1 MIQNTLKKQIARLPL
16 SPGIY
21 QFYDENRELLYVGK
35 SVSIK
40 KRVSSYFQKRHSLSP
55 NRHSL
60 SPNRHSLSP
69 NRNLGPKT
77 DLLVSKIKEIKY
89 IQVFSE
95 FEALLLEAELIR
107 TNKPFFN
114 IQAKDDKSPI
124 YIKISQDLIPLI
136 SLTRKQKPKRGVAI
150 YGPFPSVNVAKDV
163 LRMVRRIFPYCHHKN
178 PKKPCLYVHLGLCP
192 YPYKSEETQ
201 NEYKETIKKI
211 KKLLSAKNRFLIRQL
226 TREMVL
232 SAKLQKF
239 EEAQLAK
246 KQIEK
251 LQYLTTTYHAP
262 KEFLEQPTLVDDLST
277 KRLEELKKVLELE
290 KLPRRIECYDISNIS
305 GSFATGSM
313 VVFTNGKPDKSQY
326 RRFKIKYTKTSDD
339 FEMHRE
345 VMARRI
351 KNDWPRPD
359 LMIIDGGRG
368 QLNAVLGI
376 VTKYKFDTKV
386 VSLAKRLEEIYTPDK
401 ILPIRLPKENPA
413 RQLAQAIRDEAHR
426 FAITYHRL
434 LRSKKFLQS

>member
-1 MIQNTLKKQIARLPL
+1 MVQNALKKTIAHLPL

-21 QFYDENRELLYVGK
+21 QFYDENGKLLYVGK
-35 SVSIK
+35 SIDIK
-40 KRVSSYFQKRHSLSP
+40 KRVSSYFQSK
-55 NRHSL
+55 
-60 SPNRHSLSP
+60 
-69 NRNLGPKT
+69 NLGSKT
-77 DLLVSKIKEIKY
+77 DLLVSKIKDIKY

-95 FEALLLEAELIR
+95 FEAVLLETELIR

-114 IQAKDDKSPI
+114 IEAKDDKSPI
-124 YIKISQDLIPLI
+124 YIKISQDPIPLI
-136 SLTRKQKPKRGVAI
+136 SLTRKQKPKKGIAI
-150 YGPFPSVNVAKDV
+150 FGPFPSVKVAKDV
-163 LRMVRRIFPYCHHKN
+163 LRMVRRIFPFCHHKN

-192 YPYKSEETQ
+192 YPYQSEKSQ
-201 NEYKETIKKI
+201 NEYKETITKI
-211 KKLLSAKNRFLIRQL
+211 KKLLFGKSRFLIRQL
-226 TREMVL
+226 TQEMLL

-239 EEAQLAK
+239 EAAQLTK

-251 LQYLTTTYHAP
+251 LQYLTTTYHTPA
-262 KEFLEQPTLVDDLST
+262 EFLEQPTLVDDLSLR
-277 KRLEELKKVLELE
+277 KLEEMKKVLELK
-290 KLPRRIECYDISNIS
+290 KLPRRIECFDISNIS

-313 VVFTNGKPDKSQY
+313 VVFKNGKPDKSQY
-326 RRFKIKYTKTSDD
+326 RRFKIKYTHKPDD

-351 KNDWPRPD
+351 NNDWPRPD

-368 QLNAVLGI
+368 QLNAILGI
-376 VTKYKFDTKV
+376 VAKYKFDTKV
-386 VSLAKRLEEIYTPDK
+386 ISIAKRLEEIYTPDK